1 MIPRDNQRARH
12 ERKDDFLFRVNEEIR
27 VPQVRLVG
35 ENIANPGVYEIR
47 EALRLAD
54 QMGFDLIEV
63 SPKAEPP
70 VCRITD
76 YNKFLFDQRK
86 KAKELKAKM
95 VKVVVKEIRFG
106 PNTDDHDFQF
116 KLKHAEAFLK
126 EGSKVKAYVFF
137 KGRTIL
143 FKEKG
148 EDLLKKFVAE
158 LADYGKMDDPPK
170 LEGKRM
176 IIMMSPLPKKVASTA
191 ASHAAPSQG
200 KAPAPAA
207 APAPAP
213 ETLAPDAP
221 APSAP
226 DNESAND

>member
-200 KAPAPAA
+200 KAPA

-213 ETLAPDAP
+213 ETLAPV

>member
-12 ERKDDFLFRVNEEIR
+12 DRKDDFLFRVNEEIR

-176 IIMMSPLPKKVASTA
+176 IIMMSPLPKKVAGTS
-191 ASHAAPSQG
+191 ASHAAHAAPSPG
-200 KAPAPAA
+200 KAPA
-207 APAPAP
+207 APAP
-213 ETLAPDAP
+213 ETLA
-221 APSAP
+221 APSDP
-226 DNESAND
+226 DDESAND